1 MATLQRMP
9 CSSCG
14 GVIDPYKLFCNS
26 CGMQYRLDHGGNVV
40 RVETCNKELIYIN
53 EGVAVDAFCLEDPN
67 VAANVLAQHTMYDL
81 VEKLAERILP
91 LVEFQT
97 TYMPY
102 SNSYLTHARLAV
114 AKPQAE
120 YTIHYGNKSDILGYG
135 DPTGDRPVRAV
146 VHFPTALP

>member
-1 MATLQRMP
+1 MATLQKMQ

-14 GVIDPYKLFCNS
+14 GVIDPYKLCCNS
-26 CGMQYRLDHGGNVV
+26 CGMQYRLDHDGNVV

-53 EGVAVDAFCLEDPN
+53 EGIAVDAFCIEDPN
-67 VAANVLAQHTMYDL
+67 VAANALARHTMYEL

-97 TYMPY
+97 TYMPD
-102 SNSYLTHARLAV
+102 SHSYLTHARLAV

-120 YTIHYGNKSDILGYG
+120 YTVRYGDKSNILGYG
-135 DPTGDRPVRAV
+135 DPTGDRPVRTI
-146 VHFPTALP
+146 VHFPTTLP